1 MSQEAKVAQ
10 HVPPRRAPGPRG
22 HFLAGN
28 IFDFKRDIQQAL
40 ARGQREHGDVVRY
53 RLGHIVVHG
62 VSHPDLAEEVLVG
75 RKNVYVKLG
84 KSNPLS
90 LVLGDGLLTN
100 ADHESWFRQRKMMQP
115 IFHRHKIGIMFDK
128 MLACSERMLDRWA
141 ANPPDQPLDMMTE
154 MMAVT
159 LDIVSQTM
167 FSANIMND
175 QAAIGPDSVNI
186 TIDYAFKSL
195 QNPFSP
201 PLSWPTPGNRR
212 FRRVVKALDAL
223 MYRLIAERRAL
234 GEPRNDLLDMLLAA
248 QDEETGQKMSDKELR
263 DEMLTMLAAG
273 HETTGISL
281 TWTLY
286 LLSQHPEIV
295 RRLQEEVDRVLGGRA
310 PTLADLPTLPYA
322 LQVFEEAMRLYP
334 VALLIPRRTSQAA
347 TLGGYDLPAGS
358 RILVSLYNLHRHPQ
372 FWPDPD
378 TFDPGRFTTEKKK
391 QQHRYAY
398 MPFGA
403 GQHICIGNNMALM
416 IGQLLLTLIYRRFDV
431 RHAPG
436 HRVERHATLT
446 LRPRYG
452 MDMTLH
458 PRDRN

>member
-1 MSQEAKVAQ
+1 MSQEAELVRHA
-10 HVPPRRAPGPRG
+10 PSRRAPGPRG
-22 HFLAGN
+22 HFLAGS
-28 IFDFKRDIQQAL
+28 IFDFRRDIQQAL
-40 ARGQREHGDVVRY
+40 FQGQRQHGDVVRY

-84 KSNPLS
+84 KDNPLS

-115 IFHRHKIGIMFDK
+115 IFHRHKLGALYDTL
-128 MLACSERMLDRWA
+128 LACSERMLAKWGA
-141 ANPPDQPLDMMTE
+141 APAGQPLDMMTE

-159 LDIVSQTM
+159 LDMVSQTM

-175 QAAIGPDSVNI
+175 QAAVGPDSVNV

-201 PLSWPTPGNRR
+201 PLSWPTPGNLR
-212 FRRVVKALDAL
+212 FKRVVEALDAL

-248 QDEETGQKMSDKELR
+248 QDEETGQKMTDKELR

-273 HETTGISL
+273 HETTGVSL

-286 LLSQHPEIV
+286 LLSQHPAIV
-295 RRLQEEVDRVLGGRA
+295 RRLQEEGDRVLGGRT
-310 PTLADLPTLPYA
+310 PTLADLPSLPYA

-334 VALLIPRRTSQAA
+334 VALLIPRRMSQAA

-372 FWPDPD
+372 FWPEPD
-378 TFDPGRFTTEKKK
+378 VFNPDRFVAEAKKK
-391 QQHRYAY
+391 QHRYAY

-403 GQHICIGNNMALM
+403 GQHVCIGNNLALM
-416 IGQLLLTLIYRRFDV
+416 IGQLLLTLIYQRYDV
-431 RHAPG
+431 RHAEG
-436 HRVERHATLT
+436 HQVENHATLT

-452 MDMTLH
+452 MAMTLQ
-458 PRDRN
+458 PRQRN